1 MGNRNFTFKMMGL
14 LTAACCVF
22 MMAGCGG
29 RFVPIPYRSLAPFK
43 GKVVDTDTKEPI
55 DEAAVLAVYYVTEA
69 SIMGSNSYVV
79 DGQDTVTDKNGEF
92 KLPRKRRWFVLQRGY
107 PRGKLIIFKPG
118 YGAFPRHQRSVAVEE
133 NKGWP
138 PSGKHIVCELPKLST
153 KEERR
158 RKLPGAYSFDEIPYT
173 QQEKFIKTINK
184 EAIDLGISPYPL
196 PEKENGK

>member
-1 MGNRNFTFKMMGL
+1 MGRVNFMYRRIGL
-14 LTAACCVF
+14 AAAACCIF

-92 KLPRKRRWFVLQRGY
+92 KLPRKRRWFVLHRGY
-107 PRGKLIIFKPG
+107 PEGEVVIFKPG
-118 YGAFPRHQRSVAVEE
+118 YGLFPDNPKSKAVGHM
-133 NKGWP
+133 KSWP
-138 PSGKHIVCELPKLST
+138 PPGKFIVYELPKLNT
-153 KEERR
+153 MEER
-158 RKLPGAYSFDEIPYT
+158 KKNLPISYGDIPYKNRKNFMRLFNL
-173 QQEKFIKTINK
+173 ERKALGGN
-184 EAIDLGISPYPL
+184 AILDEPA
-196 PEKENGK
+196 EE

>member
-1 MGNRNFTFKMMGL
+1 MG
-14 LTAACCVF
+14 AI
-22 MMAGCGG
+22 GCGG

-92 KLPRKRRWFVLQRGY
+92 KLPRKRRWFVLHRGY
-107 PRGKLIIFKPG
+107 PEGKLVIFKPG
-118 YGAFPRHQRSVAVEE
+118 YGTFPRHQRSVAVEE
-133 NKGWP
+133 NKSWP
-138 PSGKHIVCELPKLST
+138 PPGKFIVYELPKLDT
-153 KEERR
+153 MEERS
-158 RKLPGAYSFDEIPYT
+158 KNLPGAFAFDEVPYA
-173 QQEKFIKTINK
+173 QQEKFIKTINQ

-196 PEKENGK
+196 PEKE